1 MNRLVRAIAALLAAA
16 VVFAVGCEGAT
27 FGENSAGSDTFLGFG
42 AIAVD
47 HLTDTVFLLQRS
59 AQPASDATGDASP
72 TPPAKARL
80 VGVREDGTAK
90 ALVALDGATDVRLL
104 FPSAGV
110 LLMSEHEGQDS
121 LRLLDRGS
129 LEVLKKVET
138 DARYHGTRL
147 SASRRWVAVADN
159 AGAGAPI
166 HIIDSEN
173 LQAREVPH
181 GGAWLEAMWLRK
193 SDSLTAAVF
202 ETGPLSGKV
211 GKVRL
216 HMWSIASLQS
226 NQFAVGEAGVWTG
239 VEKSFDLGEGMPGL
253 IGTMSWISVSPTDAS
268 LAVPLL
274 RAESLDA
281 SGKAEKVRAELAVV
295 DLQAGE
301 VHAVPD
307 AFGPVSYTADGSTI
321 VAFRPVQPAASG
333 GSTSGGAQGDAPTP
347 ATQRELVLVHLPSMA
362 TETVAVPVPG
372 LLSFFV
378 SHAGSW
384 VVMTTTDAG
393 SGYLLHDLATGKTT
407 QLSTSG
413 GSLASFVSRPPHDTL
428 YLLDGSKLDKLSL
441 TEGTV
446 KNLPL
451 PFVPGQI
458 NYLPGK
464 DLLVVSEK
472 QADTVHFLSPVDGSI
487 VYSSVLP
494 PL

>member
-1 MNRLVRAIAALLAAA
+1 MNRLVQAVAALLAAA
-16 VVFAVGCEGAT
+16 AIFVVGCEGAT

-47 HLTDTVFLLQRS
+47 HLTDTVFLLQRKGI
-59 AQPASDATGDASP
+59 DATADGSTDAASS
-72 TPPAKARL
+72 TAPAKARL
-80 VGVREDGTAK
+80 VAVQEDGTAK

-110 LLMSEHEGQDS
+110 LLMSEHEGKDT

-129 LEVLKKVET
+129 LDVVQKVET
-138 DARYHGTRL
+138 NARYHGTRL

-159 AGAGAPI
+159 AGAGVPI
-166 HIIDSEN
+166 HVIDSEN

-202 ETGPLSGKV
+202 ETGPLSGEV

-226 NQFAVGEAGVWTG
+226 NQFAVGEAGLWTG

-253 IGTMSWISVSPTDAS
+253 IGTMSWIAVSPTDAS

-274 RAESLDA
+274 RAESLNA

-295 DLQAGE
+295 DLQAGK

-321 VAFRPVQPAASG
+321 VAFRPVQPAAG
-333 GSTSGGAQGDAPTP
+333 DPASGGAQA
-347 ATQRELVLVHLPSMA
+347 ATNQRELVLVHLPSMA

-393 SGYLLHDLATGKTT
+393 SGYLLHDLSTGKTT

-428 YLLDGSKLDKLSL
+428 YLLDGGQLDKLSMA
-441 TEGTV
+441 EGTV

-464 DLLVVSEK
+464 DLLVVSE
-472 QADTVHFLSPVDGSI
+472 QGADAVHFLSPVDGAV

>member
-47 HLTDTVFLLQRS
+47 HLTDTVFLLQRG
-59 AQPASDATGDASP
+59 AQTVSGAGDTSPA
-72 TPPAKARL
+72 PPAKARL
-80 VGVREDGTAK
+80 VGVRDDGTAK

-110 LLMSEHEGQDS
+110 LLMSEHEGHDT

-129 LEVLKKVET
+129 LDVLKKVET
-138 DARYHGTRL
+138 NARYHGTRL

-166 HIIDSEN
+166 HIIDSED

-202 ETGPLSGKV
+202 ETGPFSGKV

-226 NQFAVGEAGVWTG
+226 KQFAVGEAGVWTG

-281 SGKAEKVRAELAVV
+281 AGKAEKVRAELAVV

-321 VAFRPVQPAASG
+321 VAFRPVQPAAG
-333 GSTSGGAQGDAPTP
+333 DAATGGAQTS
-347 ATQRELVLVHLPSMA
+347 TNQRELVLVHLPSMA

-428 YLLDGSKLDKLSL
+428 YLLDGGLLDKLSL